1 MSSVTVS
8 GSGIGNA
15 FEHIL
20 MGDDIQPG
28 ADPSYTLC
36 KLIFLYHPLGQK
48 MADGPIKM
56 AQSQIRSI
64 SVAGEGEQRIIKA
77 FKSEW
82 EALGCD
88 RHIRNLGR
96 QARIYGISSLAILTE
111 GKGLDSELDYKKL
124 AFGPAISV
132 SVFDPLNTAGSLVLS
147 QITTDMDFQKVIGI
161 TVGGESVH
169 RSRFVVLMNEEPIY
183 IAYTPSAFGFVGRS
197 VYQRA
202 LYPLKSFL
210 QTMIT
215 DDLVSVKAGV
225 MVAML
230 KQAGSIVDNL
240 MMKLFG
246 TKRAIVKEAKV
257 GNVISIDVEEKIET
271 LNFRNMDGPYQT
283 SRENILKNI
292 ATAADM
298 PAKLLENETFVE
310 GFGEGTEDAKT
321 IAKYIDGI
329 RAWLQPVYSFF
340 DQVVMY
346 RAWNEEFVKQLKKD
360 VPALKD
366 KSYQELFYEWKN
378 RFTATWPDVL
388 AEPPSKLIKVDQ
400 AKMRAIMKLMD
411 TLIEQLDPEN
421 RSRLIKWAAINFNEL
436 DNLFPKAPL
445 ELDYE
450 LLKNYTPPQLNPNKG
465 PGEDDDG
472 DGRELGDE
480 EEDEDQLED
489 RGEREEDYSDS
500 VKRTRRTLPRV
511 PQRRVGHVKRRDD
524 ELNTILE
531 DLSAL
536 RDSMFRGA
544 TSRADSERLERTIE
558 VMSLRARSDSR
569 PSNVNV
575 TQAPTHITV
584 QQAPQNKR
592 VKMRRLEDG
601 TIEAHIYTDEQVISL
616 PGTHDAELVG

>member
-1 MSSVTVS
+1 MATVTLNGSVV
-8 GSGIGNA
+8 GSA
-15 FEHIL
+15 LLEML
-20 MGDDIQPG
+20 AGDDIQPG
-28 ADPSYTLC
+28 SDPSYQLC
-36 KLIFLYHPLGQK
+36 KTIFLFHPLGQK

-56 AQSQIRSI
+56 AQSQARAI
-64 SVAGEGEQRIIKA
+64 SVAGEGEQRIVKA
-77 FKSEW
+77 FNTEW

-111 GKGLDSELDYKKL
+111 GQKLDSELDYKKL
-124 AFGPAISV
+124 AFGPSIAV

-147 QITTDMDFQKVIGI
+147 QIPTEMDYQKVLGI
-161 TVGGESVH
+161 TVNGEKVN

-230 KQAGSIVDNL
+230 QQAGSIVDNL

-246 TKRAIVKEAKV
+246 TKRQIVKEAKV
-257 GNVISIDVEEKIET
+257 GNVISIGLDEKIET

-340 DQVVMY
+340 DQIVMY

-360 VPALKD
+360 VPALKN
-366 KSYQELFYEWKN
+366 KSHQELFYEWKN

-411 TLIEQLDPEN
+411 TLIDQLDPEN
-421 RSRLIKWAAINFNEL
+421 RARLIKWAAINFNEL

-445 ELDYE
+445 ELNYD
-450 LLKNYTPPQLNPNKG
+450 LLKNYTPPMKNPNKG
-465 PGEDDDG
+465 PGENDDG

-489 RGEREEDYSDS
+489 RGEREEDYGDS
-500 VKRTRRTLPRV
+500 VKPLRRNHPKL
-511 PQRRVGHVKRRDD
+511 
-524 ELNTILE
+524 
-531 DLSAL
+531 LSAV
-536 RDSMFRGA
+536 R
-544 TSRADSERLERTIE
+544 
-558 VMSLRARSDSR
+558 
-569 PSNVNV
+569 
-575 TQAPTHITV
+575 
-584 QQAPQNKR
+584 
-592 VKMRRLEDG
+592 
-601 TIEAHIYTDEQVISL
+601 
-616 PGTHDAELVG
+616 